1 MAAVKVPV
9 APSACGCYRRYK
21 ASFDFNSMPAAGD
34 YGNLNADSAVQGK
47 SELSRKPL
55 KQCKKAWSDTILM
68 VLSVCI
74 YCTFPT

>member
-9 APSACGCYRRYK
+9 APSACGCYRRYQP
-21 ASFDFNSMPAAGD
+21 SIDLNSMPAGD
-34 YGNLNADSAVQGK
+34 YRNLNADPAVQGK
-47 SELSRKPL
+47 WELSRKLL

-74 YCTFPT
+74 NCTFPT